1 MEVVVAAVLLAI
13 GVGGS
18 LNALLVASQLRS
30 LASVRDVV
38 AEVLASRLGWFA
50 ASACGVTGDAG
61 DAGDPGD
68 PSDRLVAGV
77 PVSESWRVWR
87 DSEGV
92 HLEARV
98 LGGHGPH
105 LVRRS
110 LAVNRVCP

>member
-50 ASACGVTGDAG
+50 ASACGVTSDA
-61 DAGDPGD
+61 GD